1 MWDAFQNI
9 SDNAARSY
17 LHAIVYLGRVHEEE
31 FIQDY
36 IKVHREKIINEE
48 VFVRV
53 KKNVS
58 ILEIKKSKKNNLATE
73 IIRLDLDVVFKDRDS
88 MLGRRGGSRI
98 IISRFLL
105 RVSKLMCIIFD
116 AKIGSKKRAG

>member
-1 MWDAFQNI
+1 M
-9 SDNAARSY
+9 SG
-17 LHAIVYLGRVHEEE
+17 L
-31 FIQDY
+31 
-36 IKVHREKIINEE
+36 
-48 VFVRV
+48 

-116 AKIGSKKRAG
+116 AKIGSKKTCGISYLTYSIIKLQCVQYNKVFPLLITR